1 MKILRALALCLFCLT
16 FAACQDS
23 SRKQAQSPLPPP
35 LVGVLEMQALDVPIF
50 ATFMGQTAGSR
61 SAAVKPQVTGI
72 LLRRLFEE
80 GARVEQGDPLFE
92 IDPAPFQAELERA
105 QGELNAALSTL
116 ENARKEYGR
125 VRRLFEENAVSR
137 QTRDNAQASFLS
149 AQAQTESTRAA
160 VESARIQLGY
170 CRVLSPLSG
179 WTGREVSTEG
189 SLVGPESTLTFVHQS
204 DPMDVHFAVPSAE
217 LFSMRDMEARGL
229 AESYGQGSSAQLLLL
244 EGVEYAESGKV
255 IFLDTQ
261 VYSSTSAIRAKA
273 RFPNPRG
280 ELMPGQFAAV
290 RVGGARLLKALLLP
304 QEAVKQTAGGAAVFV
319 VDKEGIVS
327 LVPVR
332 LGPAFGAE
340 FLVEEGLSAGQR
352 VVVEGR
358 DKVTPGGKVQMRLM
372 ERRKGGEL
380 ETASSQQPVMG
391 QSVEDA
397 PAPLESRSEAEVD
410 HE

>member
-1 MKILRALALCLFCLT
+1 
-16 FAACQDS
+16 
-23 SRKQAQSPLPPP
+23 
-35 LVGVLEMQALDVPIF
+35 
-50 ATFMGQTAGSR
+50 
-61 SAAVKPQVTGI
+61 
-72 LLRRLFEE
+72 
-80 GARVEQGDPLFE
+80 
-92 IDPAPFQAELERA
+92 
-105 QGELNAALSTL
+105 
-116 ENARKEYGR
+116 
-125 VRRLFEENAVSR
+125 
-137 QTRDNAQASFLS
+137 
-149 AQAQTESTRAA
+149 
-160 VESARIQLGY
+160 
-170 CRVLSPLSG
+170 
-179 WTGREVSTEG
+179 
-189 SLVGPESTLTFVHQS
+189 
-204 DPMDVHFAVPSAE
+204 
-217 LFSMRDMEARGL
+217 
-229 AESYGQGSSAQLLLL
+229 
-244 EGVEYAESGKV
+244 
-255 IFLDTQ
+255 
-261 VYSSTSAIRAKA
+261 
-273 RFPNPRG
+273 
-280 ELMPGQFAAV
+280 MPGQFAAV

-358 DKVTPGGKVQMRLM
+358 DKVTPGGKVQIRLM